1 MLNLSRR
8 SHREQFVDKIEVQLV
23 NYNIESMLNRISH
36 GYASRE
42 ELERVDESITAI
54 MNKATRKIEGL
65 SQNISYLKIKANENK
80 II

>member
-1 MLNLSRR
+1 M
-8 SHREQFVDKIEVQLV
+8 QLV
-23 NYNIESMLNRISH
+23 NYNIKSILNRISY

-42 ELERVDESITAI
+42 ELERINESIIAI